1 MAWNLNE
8 AIDYYKTQGAPRDQS
23 ALIGL
28 LREIQQE
35 NKGSI
40 PLYALKPIAD
50 CYGIKETFY
59 RQSSNGF
66 QVCGLE
72 IPTVW
77 NFVPDRTVE
86 SISSWPSTQRLCKK
100 IEGILR

>member
-8 AIDYYKTQGAPRDQS
+8 SIDYYKTQGAPRDQS

-40 PLYALKPIAD
+40 PLRI
-50 CYGIKETFY
+50 G
-59 RQSSNGF
+59 
-66 QVCGLE
+66 
-72 IPTVW
+72 
-77 NFVPDRTVE
+77 DR
-86 SISSWPSTQRLCKK
+86 
-100 IEGILR
+100 